1 MTSKVIRAAW
11 DQGFKR
17 SYKKRV
23 RNNSR
28 LKKKFWEKME
38 VFLENPFFPQLRTH
52 KLSGK
57 LAGQWAFSVDNDCRI
72 IFEFV
77 GEDRVLLID
86 VGSHD
91 EVY

>member
-1 MTSKVIRAAW
+1 MIRAAW
-11 DQGFKR
+11 DEGFKR

-23 RNNSR
+23 RNNSI
-28 LKKKFWEKME
+28 LKKKFWEKMSA
-38 VFLENPFFPQLRTH
+38 FLENPFFPLLRTH

-57 LAGQWAFSVDNDCRI
+57 LAGQWAFSVDDDCRI
-72 IFEFV
+72 VFEFI
-77 GEDRVLLID
+77 GENRVLLID

>member
-1 MTSKVIRAAW
+1 MIRAAW

-17 SYKKRV
+17 SYKKLV

-28 LKKKFWEKME
+28 LKKKFWEKMKI
-38 VFLENPFFPQLRTH
+38 FLENPFFPQLRTH

-57 LAGQWAFSVDNDCRI
+57 LAEQWAFRI
-72 IFEFV
+72 VFEFV
-77 GEDRVLLID
+77 TKNKVLLID

>member
-1 MTSKVIRAAW
+1 VIRAAW

-28 LKKKFWEKME
+28 LKKKFWEKMKI
-38 VFLENPFFPQLRTH
+38 FLENPFFPQLRTH

-57 LAGQWAFSVDNDCRI
+57 LAGQWTFSVDDDCRWNHRRKMKPKPP
-72 IFEFV
+72 FKREP
-77 GEDRVLLID
+77 
-86 VGSHD
+86 
-91 EVY
+91 